1 MATSSISTEVKA
13 ANSKLADFLRS
24 QEDEEALLQIGK
36 RKSKKA
42 REDRLPSGKGRWLLE
57 PTWKAPTPL
66 VDRPRT
72 SGGATSFHFSF
83 LTISKQAVPTVGGEP
98 VFGLLGMGHSAAVE
112 HSKYIERDGAAE
124 RHRGA
129 HHALYIE
136 REGAAELRSNDLL
149 SNGEFGHLNAHEGT
163 LSIFSNISD
172 DAFERQEFWRAVER
186 HESTPRTH
194 QITME
199 PDICPAWWAE
209 LVVTTKL
216 DAEFKSHALE
226 VAEAYRD
233 NMAQPLG
240 KGAARKPF
248 RAKPMKVTTE
258 SAGRFIQQ
266 AQRMANYDDARP
278 PFEFK
283 SGRGGRIQFRIVA
296 ELPHELSP
304 EDRALIVQNFCDHL
318 ATLEEREDPNGNSYR
333 TGLMYTAVIHAPDG
347 HNDNRN
353 YHLHIVAYDRPCRFL
368 PEHGQWDFEVEQR
381 YNHKG
386 EDRVRN
392 PFRQNKIGEVS
403 QGTSKTGKEKSGKD
417 FIPGLRAKFADI
429 NNAVLKARGVKRHLD
444 PRKYTEMGID
454 RTPTDHLGTKAA
466 ALEAVG
472 VPTTVGQLNAIAI
485 WSDAERAIRR
495 QAVQSGKAY
504 QATQS
509 ELDGIATLMTASD
522 PSHPAMIQFRRLTAE
537 RERLIKD
544 VAEDRESVMIFD
556 HLEAK
561 AKSRAI
567 RTLQTCMQCL
577 SDIETGKADRN
588 TTLMK
593 MVIQDRWRGSQEH
606 VAKIDQALQQ
616 HREPLA
622 RAARYIELRE
632 RRILE
637 IDTALI
643 PIRALLAKR
652 LPGHGHSSRAGKP
665 KASTAAQQPAVPA
678 STIVPPAAEPKPP
691 EAFTG
696 RAPVTAPKA
705 AIGRG
710 SETAAAA
717 GPTSSTEP
725 KFIAAEAIEATPTPP
740 YLAAEQPTILVAE
753 PGLALSENAQEVG
766 DLEPTQATDPV
777 SISGLPI
784 VEPTIAPRQDIPVEE
799 TEIEAGTPAGLQPLR
814 PAEVIKPVAAELE
827 VVLADIENPEAE
839 ITPTFADQPLI
850 AAEPAPIAAEPVA
863 ANQPTYARPKP
874 LEAPTLTA
882 PTTAPEAV
890 EAPAAP
896 EPTATPETVTNGP
909 TPPAGEPTSI
919 ANLEAAAAT
928 PPKPKVD
935 GLKKIQDQFPFE
947 LPKQEPPVKPGS
959 SDAAYVDFDTIIKRV
974 MDERLSIISEK
985 QANGGIRFRVP
996 ALPQDQ
1002 QDTLRDRKFA
1012 HRANLRLGAIMDKQN
1027 QELHRV
1033 VRWIATQGQSPD
1045 NLSLQNNT
1053 ASLGTMVKVS
1063 VRTLFRHWGKHPEVA
1078 AALRAE
1084 YNRRIDL
1091 EKSKPRA
1098 KLEPAKTEADLAER
1112 RAEAEKIYPD
1122 PSHAFTPEVAE
1133 FTRLLRALAP
1143 DDQLRE
1149 AADKI
1154 YENSRA
1160 REDIMKHTVYLATA
1174 YHTHVE
1180 GREQRLAEQQ
1190 LRNKGNKGSRG
1201 R

>member
-1 MATSSISTEVKA
+1 MATSSISAEVKA

-36 RKSKKA
+36 RKLKMVH
-42 REDRLPSGKGRWLLE
+42 EERLPSGKGRWLIE
-57 PTWKAPTPL
+57 PDWKAPTPL

-83 LTISKQAVPTVGGEP
+83 LTISKQVVPTVGGKP
-98 VFGLLGMGHSAAVE
+98 VFGLLGKDRSPAVE

-124 RHRGA
+124 RYRGA

-136 REGAAELRSNDLL
+136 REGAAELRGNDPP
-149 SNGEFGHLNAHEGT
+149 SKGEFDHLDAHEGT

-194 QITME
+194 QIIME
-199 PDICPAWWAE
+199 PDICLGWWAE

-216 DAEFKSHALE
+216 DPEFQSHALE
-226 VAEAYRD
+226 VAEACRD
-233 NMAQPLG
+233 HMARPLG
-240 KGAARKPF
+240 KGEARKPF
-248 RAKPMKVTTE
+248 TAKPMKVTTE
-258 SAGRFIQQ
+258 SAGRFFQQ

-318 ATLEEREDPNGNSYR
+318 ATLEERKDPDGHSYR

-347 HNDNRN
+347 HNDARN
-353 YHLHIVAYDRPCRFL
+353 YHLHVIAYDRPCRFF

-386 EDRVRN
+386 EDRVRY

-417 FIPGLRAKFADI
+417 FIPGLRAKFAEI

-454 RTPTDHLGTKAA
+454 RTPTEHLGTKAA

-472 VPTTVGQLNAIAI
+472 VPTAVGQLNAIAI

-495 QAVQSGKAY
+495 QAVQSGKVY

-509 ELDGIATLMTASD
+509 ELESIATLMTARD
-522 PSHPAMIQFRRLTAE
+522 PSHPAMMQFRRLTAE

-544 VAEDRESVMIFD
+544 VAEDRESLMIFD

-567 RTLQTCMQCL
+567 RTQRTCMQCL

-588 TTLMK
+588 TTLLK
-593 MVIQDRWRGSQEH
+593 IVIQARWKGLQEH
-606 VAKIDQALQQ
+606 IAKIDQALQQ

-622 RAARYIELRE
+622 KAARDIEQRE

-637 IDTALI
+637 IDTEII
-643 PIRALLAKR
+643 PVRALLEKR
-652 LPGHGHSSRAGKP
+652 LAEQAHSSRTGKP
-665 KASTAAQQPAVPA
+665 KASPAAQRPAVPT
-678 STIVPPAAEPKPP
+678 STIVPPALERKQAE
-691 EAFTG
+691 AATG
-696 RAPVTAPKA
+696 RLPGDEPA

-710 SETAAAA
+710 SETGIEA
-717 GPTSSTEP
+717 GPTSSAVEPNVPATE
-725 KFIAAEAIEATPTPP
+725 ASNATPTAPNV
-740 YLAAEQPTILVAE
+740 AANQPTVVVAE
-753 PGLALSENAQEVG
+753 PAPAHAENAQEVK
-766 DLEPTQATDPV
+766 DLEPTHTTDPV

-799 TEIEAGTPAGLQPLR
+799 VEIEAGTPAGLQPLR
-814 PAEVIKPVAAELE
+814 PAEIIQPVAANLE
-827 VVLADIENPEAE
+827 VVIADVENPEAE
-839 ITPTFADQPLI
+839 VTPTLAEQPQI
-850 AAEPAPIAAEPVA
+850 AAEPAPVAAEPVA
-863 ANQPTYARPKP
+863 ANQPADAHPQA
-874 LEAPTLTA
+874 LEAPA
-882 PTTAPEAV
+882 PAEPNTVPETV
-890 EAPAAP
+890 EATAAP
-896 EPTATPETVTNGP
+896 EPTAPAEIVTKGP
-909 TPPAGEPTSI
+909 TPPAGEPTPVV
-919 ANLEAAAAT
+919 ANLEAPFAT
-928 PPKPKVD
+928 PPVSTVD
-935 GLKKIQDQFPFE
+935 GSKKVRAWMLPE
-947 LPKQEPPVKPGS
+947 LSNQEPSVKPS
-959 SDAAYVDFDTIIKRV
+959 TSKATDAEFDAIIERV
-974 MDERLSIISEK
+974 MAERTPITPEK
-985 QANGGIRFRVP
+985 RANGAVRFTVP

-1002 QDTLRDRKFA
+1002 QDTLSNPKFA
-1012 HRANLRLGAIMDKQN
+1012 HRANKRLGAIMDKQN
-1027 QELHRV
+1027 QEVHRV
-1033 VRWIATQGQSPD
+1033 IRWIATQGQDPD
-1045 NLSLQNNT
+1045 NLSFRNRT
-1053 ASLGTMVKVS
+1053 ASLGTNVKVS
-1063 VRTLFRHWGKHPEVA
+1063 VRTLFRHWGKHPEVT
-1078 AALRAE
+1078 AALRGE
-1084 YNRRIDL
+1084 YNRRIEL
-1091 EKSKPRA
+1091 EKSKPIA
-1098 KLEPAKTEADLAER
+1098 KPQPAKAEADFAER

-1122 PSHAFTPEVAE
+1122 PSQAFTPEVAE
-1133 FTRLLRALAP
+1133 FCRLLRALAP

-1154 YENSRA
+1154 YENPRA

-1180 GREQRLAEQQ
+1180 GRDRRLQQQQ
-1190 LRNKGNKGSRG
+1190 LRYNRIRSR
-1201 R
+1201 